1 MTFKFALLFALNAVG
16 LAFVFFGH
24 NDPPIATHSKLRE
37 RPVTG
42 VRTRKPYPES
52 TPKRGISGVIALFV
66 KDLLW
71 YRRNPRL
78 KALQKGFRPIL
89 FGVAVEELLE
99 KSSMPWDPEV
109 DQFMKNYAGDHVL
122 WRSI

>member
-42 VRTRKPYPES
+42 VRTSKPYPDS
-52 TPKRGISGVIALFV
+52 AL
-66 KDLLW
+66 
-71 YRRNPRL
+71 N
-78 KALQKGFRPIL
+78 
-89 FGVAVEELLE
+89 
-99 KSSMPWDPEV
+99 
-109 DQFMKNYAGDHVL
+109 
-122 WRSI
+122 